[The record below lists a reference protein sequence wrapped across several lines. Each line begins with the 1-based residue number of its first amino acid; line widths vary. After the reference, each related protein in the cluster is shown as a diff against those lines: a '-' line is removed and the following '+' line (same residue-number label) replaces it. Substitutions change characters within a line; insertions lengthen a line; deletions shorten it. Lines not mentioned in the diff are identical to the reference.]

1 MTGAS
6 LVLEIRCK
14 STAKK
19 ETAQKIDDFGNV
31 LEVFR
36 KFFGKLRNL
45 FGRLSVV
52 SESSVGVG

>member
-1 MTGAS
+1 MAGAS
-6 LVLEIRCK
+6 LVLESECK

-31 LEVFR
+31 LEVFW
-36 KFFGKLRNL
+36 KFFGKLRKL

>member
-1 MTGAS
+1 MAS
-6 LVLEIRCK
+6 ACLFIGIRCK

-31 LEVFR
+31 LEVFW
-36 KFFGKLRNL
+36 KFFGKLRKL